1 MYQYHDSGSN
11 FVYISYI
18 FLYIT
23 YACFGVFDH
32 QIAKVP
38 LRAIRL
44 KLLLPC
50 AV

>member
-1 MYQYHDSGSN
+1 MYTGMYQYHDSGSN
-11 FVYISYI
+11 DVYVSYI
-18 FLYIT
+18 AK
-23 YACFGVFDH
+23 ACFGYFDH